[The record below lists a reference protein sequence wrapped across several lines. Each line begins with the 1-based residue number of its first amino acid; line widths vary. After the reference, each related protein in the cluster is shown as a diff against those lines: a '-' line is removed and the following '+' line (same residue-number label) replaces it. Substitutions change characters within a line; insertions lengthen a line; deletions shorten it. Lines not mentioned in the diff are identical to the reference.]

1 MRWDPPAFDFDR
13 EAWDAIQARGLHA
26 HRWSRA
32 VADQQGR
39 RRNPAGRRPVSLE
52 DARQAW
58 EPVVCPQCGRRHADT
73 RTVRL
78 RRTGRTVEARCAACG
93 TITAVYADGVWS

>member
-1 MRWDPPAFDFDR
+1 MRWDPRALDFDR
-13 EAWDAIQARGLHA
+13 EAWDAVHQQA
-26 HRWSRA
+26 
-32 VADQQGR
+32 R

-58 EPVVCPQCGRRHADT
+58 EPVVCPHCGLRHSDT

-93 TITAVYADGVWS
+93 AISAVSADGVWS